1 MSFKIPTKLNIAL
14 ADKQDAVRTF
24 KTVVNNGQ
32 GRLALEVLLDIVDG
46 LVAKI
51 EELEAKLDQG
61 GKIAA
66 PAAEAPKQTKASS
79 KSKAQQEAQVD
90 QTTESQEVE
99 SE

>member
-14 ADKQDAVRTF
+14 ADKEDAVRTF

-46 LVAKI
+46 LVSKI
-51 EELEAKLDQG
+51 EDLEK
-61 GKIAA
+61 KIGA
-66 PAAEAPKQTKASS
+66 PVKSADSPEPAPKQAKAASR
-79 KSKAQQEAQVD
+79 SKAQVD
-90 QTTESQEVE
+90 TSTVEEEVQVE

>member
-14 ADKQDAVRTF
+14 ADKEDAVRTF

-51 EELEAKLDQG
+51 EDLEK
-61 GKIAA
+61 KIGSEPKAA
-66 PAAEAPKQTKASS
+66 SVSEPAPKQAKAAS
-79 KSKAQQEAQVD
+79 KSKAQVEQAPVEEEVQ
-90 QTTESQEVE
+90 VE

>member
-14 ADKQDAVRTF
+14 ADKEDAVRTF

-46 LVAKI
+46 LVSKI
-51 EELEAKLDQG
+51 EDLEK
-61 GKIAA
+61 KIGA
-66 PAAEAPKQTKASS
+66 PVKSADSPEPAPKQAKAASR
-79 KSKAQQEAQVD
+79 SKAQVD
-90 QTTESQEVE
+90 TSTAEEEVQVE